1 MKDAA
6 DVVQELTRAL
16 SQLPDFVREELANEE
31 RSGEQDDRVG
41 GRQLEEEDG
50 GDGTLLQ
57 AEQDGPH
64 H

>member
-16 SQLPDFVREELANEE
+16 SQLPDFAREELANEE